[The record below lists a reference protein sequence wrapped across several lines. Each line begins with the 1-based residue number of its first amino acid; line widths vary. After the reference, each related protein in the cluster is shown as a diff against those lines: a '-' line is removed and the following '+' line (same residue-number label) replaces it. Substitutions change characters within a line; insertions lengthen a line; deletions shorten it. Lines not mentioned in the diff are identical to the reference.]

1 MILKGKK
8 QNTKQK
14 NQPNTRREKEMLY
27 YWTELL
33 ASQAAFMDQEGMPS
47 VMAEAENVRVHKA
60 KFARPERVLLQATW
74 KLFREVISHPC
85 LPPLRAGPKIQAPPL
100 PRGEDITDG
109 PRRL

>member
-1 MILKGKK
+1 
-8 QNTKQK
+8 
-14 NQPNTRREKEMLY
+14 
-27 YWTELL
+27 
-33 ASQAAFMDQEGMPS
+33 
-47 VMAEAENVRVHKA
+47 MAEAENVRVHKA

-85 LPPLRAGPKIQAPPL
+85 FPPLRAGPKIQAPPL